1 MSEPSAY
8 QHLKSIVQ
16 IQLPHLNE
24 QDFSFFEENGEII
37 TLEKNETWELEGKVS
52 QYMAFVHTGLMRQ
65 FGINDGNEFTVD
77 FFKEGEF
84 AGNYISFQNNLPS
97 ELITQALEKTELIV
111 LSFKRFL
118 ELVEMLPDLQ
128 AFSDMVGNQKLLK
141 MHRRNNT
148 LLKNSPE
155 ERYDLFVEDHQDLI
169 HRIPQY
175 IIAQYLGILPESLSR
190 IRKRRM

>member
-52 QYMAFVHTGLMRQ
+52 QYMAFVHYGLMRQ

-175 IIAQYLGILPESLSR
+175 IIAQYLGIRPESLSR